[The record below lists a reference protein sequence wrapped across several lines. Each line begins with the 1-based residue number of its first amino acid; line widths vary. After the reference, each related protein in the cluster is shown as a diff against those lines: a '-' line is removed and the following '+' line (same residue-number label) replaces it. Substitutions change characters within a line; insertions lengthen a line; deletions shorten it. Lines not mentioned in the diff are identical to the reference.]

1 MFSPLN
7 PPCAG
12 HCRTAYVADLS
23 APSLRATCTTALS
36 LHRSGWAKDRQR
48 QLALTASRGG
58 CIASTSDMSA
68 LAKRRTAFDMK
79 SLLVYSTGSQYLQSR
94 SQDSAIARHEGQEVL
109 AAPSYVVS
117 DISAAT
123 GLDGLPILADGLTDQ
138 KEYNKGQAAIPKA
151 SGRQQRSSYLQP
163 LRTGMPRLSQPCAPI
178 TLVSSSHPYI
188 PPCLVSLP
196 PPSFFRFPSYLLRNS
211 SQLLQVRQQARSE
224 GLLTGAQKRELRK
237 ADLKAKIGIS
247 SKLGRSKPKAAAVL
261 VHSC

>member
-1 MFSPLN
+1 
-7 PPCAG
+7 
-12 HCRTAYVADLS
+12 
-23 APSLRATCTTALS
+23 
-36 LHRSGWAKDRQR
+36 
-48 QLALTASRGG
+48 
-58 CIASTSDMSA
+58 MSA
-68 LAKRRTAFDMK
+68 LAKRTAFDMK

-94 SQDSAIARHEGQEVL
+94 SQDSSIARHEGQEVL
-109 AAPSYVVS
+109 AAPSYIVS

-178 TLVSSSHPYI
+178 TLVSSSHPIY
-188 PPCLVSLP
+188 PYVSF
-196 PPSFFRFPSYLLRNS
+196 PPSVFRFPSYLLRNS
-211 SQLLQVRQQARSE
+211 SRCSE
-224 GLLTGAQKRELRK
+224 FDSKRGLKGLLTRAQKQELRK